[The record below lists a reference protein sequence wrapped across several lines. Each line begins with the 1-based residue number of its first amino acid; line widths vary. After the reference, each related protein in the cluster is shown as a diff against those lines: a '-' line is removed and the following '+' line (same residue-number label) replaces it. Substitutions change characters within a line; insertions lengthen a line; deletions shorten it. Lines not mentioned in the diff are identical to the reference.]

1 MKRFLLSSALT
12 LLAGLAQAEV
22 INIGNDELK
31 SLLGQGVKLVDL
43 RTAGEWKQTG
53 VVQGS
58 QMITLF
64 DERGRADPEAWK
76 KELAGVSA
84 PDQPV
89 ILICRT
95 GNRTG
100 VAAKM
105 LNETMPNRK
114 IYNVK
119 EGITGWMRAGQP
131 VVSVEQNLAS
141 KGIRC
146 SPAC

>member
-1 MKRFLLSSALT
+1 MKRSALFNILLLSVSFAH
-12 LLAGLAQAEV
+12 AEI

-31 SLLGQGVKLVDL
+31 KLLADGVKLVDL
-43 RTAGEWKQTG
+43 RTAGEWRQTG
-53 VVQGS
+53 VIAGTN
-58 QMITLF
+58 MITLF

-76 KELAGVSA
+76 KELSAVSA

-89 ILICRT
+89 ILICRS

-105 LNETMPNRK
+105 LNETMPKRK

-119 EGITGWMRAGQP
+119 EGMNGWVKAGQQ
-131 VVSVEQNLAS
+131 VVPYQQNLAA
-141 KGIRC
+141 GVRC

>member
-1 MKRFLLSSALT
+1 MKRSALALPLLLSLSFAH
-12 LLAGLAQAEV
+12 AEV
-22 INIGNDELK
+22 INIGNDDLQK
-31 SLLGQGVKLVDL
+31 LLAEGVKIVDL

-53 VVQGS
+53 VIAGAN
-58 QMITLF
+58 MITLF

-76 KELAGVSA
+76 KELSTVSA

-89 ILICRT
+89 ILICRS

-119 EGITGWMRAGQP
+119 EGMNAWVKAGQP
-131 VVSVEQNLAS
+131 VVPYQQNLAA
-141 KGIRC
+141 GVRC